1 VLNDD
6 QAISATNA
14 VLDLSRAEDRRL
26 DVISEYLTGTYPS
39 SAYIPRKVANRAAGK
54 EYAGIIARS
63 RQPVLSLPV
72 ETLSQNLFVDG
83 YRPARSADNAVGW
96 EHWQANRMDAR
107 QIGVNRGAISFG
119 AAYLVIL
126 PGEPVPAWRPVSA
139 RRMRAMFAD
148 RINDEWPELA
158 VEEWVEATA
167 KGQRRRF
174 RLYDSEHVYE
184 MAGEL
189 LPPVSPVPPAGASG
203 PSEFISYSKHGTG
216 VCPVVRF
223 TGSADLDGACLGEVE
238 PLIPL
243 QQQIDAGTYYIEM
256 AQQYAVHRQRWATG
270 MAIPEDDEGNPKEPF
285 DAAVDRLWVGEGT
298 PGAAEVKFGEF
309 EQTEVKPWLDARE
322 AALRAIAIKSQTPP
336 GYMLGEMA
344 NLSAEALAA
353 TEAPAQRRASVYRT
367 LLGEAYEQA
376 FRLDAKQAGDEV
388 GWEDT
393 SSQVVWRDTESRSL
407 AQVADALG
415 KMAVQLGIPP
425 RALWEKVPGVTD
437 QDLQAWEAIM
447 VEDQRR
453 GADLAAR
460 SFGVDVTQQSTT
472 PAVEPAT
479 T

>member
-1 VLNDD
+1 MLSERAALDAAA
-6 QAISATNA
+6 AI
-14 VLDLSRAEDRRL
+14 LDLSSEEDRRL
-26 DVISEYLTGTYPS
+26 DRIGQYLTGTYPS
-39 SAYIPRKVANRAAGK
+39 SVYVPSKATNRAAAR
-54 EYAGIIARS
+54 EYAGIVARS

-83 YRPARSADNAVGW
+83 YRPARSATNAVGW
-96 EHWQANRMDAR
+96 GHWQDNRMDAR
-107 QIGVNRGAISFG
+107 QIGLNRGAISYG

-126 PGEPVPAWRPVSA
+126 PGEPVPVWRPVSA
-139 RRMRAMFAD
+139 RRMRAMYAD

-158 VEEWVEATA
+158 LEEWFEGTPQ
-167 KGQRRRF
+167 GFRRRF
-174 RLYDSEHVYE
+174 RLYDSEQVYE
-184 MAGEL
+184 LAGDVVAM
-189 LPPVSPVPPAGASG
+189 PPNVDQVMGRPT
-203 PSEFISYSKHGTG
+203 EFLGWSTHGTG

-223 TGSADLDGACLGEVE
+223 SGSSDLDGACPGEVE

-256 AQQYAVHRQRWATG
+256 AQQYAVHRQRWSTG
-270 MAIPEDDEGNPKEPF
+270 LAIPEDDDGSPKEPF
-285 DAAVDRLWVGEGT
+285 DAAVDRLWV
-298 PGAAEVKFGEF
+298 AEDPDSKFGEF
-309 EQTEVKPWLDARE
+309 SQTEVKPWLDARE

-376 FRLDAKQAGDEV
+376 FRLDAKQSGDEV
-388 GWEDT
+388 GWSDT

-415 KMAVQLGIPP
+415 KMATQLGIPP
-425 RALWEKVPGVTD
+425 RALWEKIPGVTD

-460 SFGVDVTQQSTT
+460 SFGVDVNQQPTM
-472 PAVEPAT
+472 PAVEPALA
-479 T
+479 

>member
-1 VLNDD
+1 VLSDE
-6 QAISATNA
+6 QALSATKA
-14 VLDLSRAEDRRL
+14 VLDLSRAEDHRL
-26 DVISEYLTGTYPS
+26 GVIADYLAGTYPS
-39 SAYIPRKVANRAAGK
+39 SAFVPRKVQNKAASK

-72 ETLSQNLFVDG
+72 ATLSQGMFVDG
-83 YRPARSADNAVGW
+83 FRPARSATNAPGW

-107 QIGVNRGAISFG
+107 QIGLNTGAVAYG

-126 PGEPVPAWRPVSA
+126 PGSPVPVWRPVSA

-174 RLYDSEHVYE
+174 RLYDAEFVYE
-184 MAGEL
+184 LAGEL
-189 LPPVSPVPPAGASG
+189 LPPVAPMPPPGFSG
-203 PSEFISYSKHGTG
+203 PTELLSSSEHGTG

-223 TGSADLDGACLGEVE
+223 TGSADLDGNCLGEVE

-256 AQQYAVHRQRWATG
+256 AQQFAVHRQRWVTG
-270 MAIPEDDEGNPKEPF
+270 MAIPEDDSGNPVEPF
-285 DAAVDRLWVGEGT
+285 DAAVDRLWVGEDADT
-298 PGAAEVKFGEF
+298 KFGEF

-336 GYMLGEMA
+336 GYLLGDMI
-344 NLSAEALAA
+344 NLSAEAVAA
-353 TEAPAQRRASVYRT
+353 SEAPLQRRTGVYRT

-376 FRLDAKQAGDEV
+376 FRLDAKQAGDED
-388 GWEDT
+388 GWTDT

-415 KMAVQLGIPP
+415 KMAVQLGIPS
-425 RALWEKVPGVTD
+425 RALWEKIPGVTD
-437 QDLQAWEAIM
+437 QDLDAWEAIL

-460 SFGVDVTQQSTT
+460 SFGVDVQPTM